1 MIKLYGMGSPNVVKV
16 VIALEELRIPFDF
29 EMIDVIN
36 GDQFSDAF
44 GALTPNRKV
53 PVILDDEGPRSFG
66 GQPFTLWESGAI
78 LLYLAERSGQLL
90 SPDPATRYIT
100 LQWLMFQ
107 MGSIGPMSGQLS
119 HFRIY
124 APQPDHAYARARYAT
139 EVKRIYD
146 VVETRLQKSEYLAG
160 RDYSIADIAAWPWLK
175 ACDMRGVDIAT
186 LPCVQRWIEAI
197 AARPAVQ
204 QALTFFGSLDNTA
217 MIKTMREGGERLD
230 RYLGRGRWSRPDL
243 AGNAHG

>member
-1 MIKLYGMGSPNVVKV
+1 MIKLYGMGSPNVVKI
-16 VIALEELRIPFDF
+16 VIALEELQLPFDF
-29 EMIDVIN
+29 KMIDVIN
-36 GDQFSDAF
+36 GDQFTDAF
-44 GALTPNRKV
+44 GELTPNRKV
-53 PVILDDEGPRSFG
+53 PVIVDDEGPRSPLG
-66 GQPFTLWESGAI
+66 EPFVLWESGAI

-90 SPDPATRYIT
+90 SADPATRYIT

-107 MGSIGPMSGQLS
+107 MGSVGPMSGQLS

-146 VVETRLQKSEYLAG
+146 VVETRLHTSDYLGG

-175 ACDMRGVDIAT
+175 ASDMRGVDLAT
-186 LPCVQRWIEAI
+186 LPCVKRWIETI

-204 QALTFFGSLDNTA
+204 RAQAFFESLDQSA
-217 MIKTMREGGERLD
+217 MTRTMREGGERLD
-230 RYLGRGRWSRPDL
+230 RYLGRGRWSRPELGGD
-243 AGNAHG
+243 ANP